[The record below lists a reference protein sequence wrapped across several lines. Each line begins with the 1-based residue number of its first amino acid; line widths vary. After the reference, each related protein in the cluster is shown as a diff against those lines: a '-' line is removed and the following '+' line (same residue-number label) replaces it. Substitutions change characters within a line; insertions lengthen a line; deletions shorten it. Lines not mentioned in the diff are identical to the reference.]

1 MDVAGAASRR
11 RSSGGNNVVLAL
23 CCERSRDEEVRSGS
37 VRSSLPLPPLIRKTA
52 KPSGISTFSTYCLHR
67 KRVPETLQF
76 GVPVPWDP
84 WACFKVQGAVEERYS
99 SISHF
104 HFQTHFRFLSLRHT
118 FPEAFLPP
126 FSGARHFICTS
137 SAHPVHCA
145 VLAST
150 STCRILGFHVQD
162 SWLPLPSTSSRA
174 LPSSNSTLSTL
185 WLFFGFTRCRS
196 LGLGRLYQ

>member
-104 HFQTHFRFLSLRHT
+104 HFQTHFRSLSLRHT
-118 FPEAFLPP
+118 FLEAFLPP
-126 FSGARHFICTS
+126 FSGSSARVHLHFICS
-137 SAHPVHCA
+137 PSALL
-145 VLAST
+145 LAST
-150 STCRILGFHVQD
+150 STCRILGFH
-162 SWLPLPSTSSRA
+162 STSCIQEH
-174 LPSSNSTLSTL
+174 STLL
-185 WLFFGFTRCRS
+185 IPL
-196 LGLGRLYQ
+196 